1 MQDDSECSE
10 LCSCSD
16 GGEST
21 ALSCYAICV
30 SPAPCRTSLAYYS
43 HASPAYQ
50 AFRGRCLCYS
60 GKFICVRPPPGEY
73 LLPGELWF
81 KYRRLIAE
89 RSIKMKMGI
98 SQPGAYTDMDF
109 VLYLLNRR
117 SLPVGRLQLHGWV
130 IATASHQFGRPRCRP
145 STAAL
150 HGAAHQQ
157 PSEYWGRPRRR
168 RRYLQRIA
176 TVSVNKSDSR
186 KQEEV

>member
-73 LLPGELWF
+73 ILPGELLIYLCTCLLLSEIRCNG
-81 KYRRLIAE
+81 KREDYQAYALRLTNLIVFCILSQGVSFYWSGTVLQMSRYSGHTQTWACKMLYE
-89 RSIKMKMGI
+89 RCSITWCKTSTTKWVCFQRVMG
-98 SQPGAYTDMDF
+98 
-109 VLYLLNRR
+109 VLQKGSRFH
-117 SLPVGRLQLHGWV
+117 VLH
-130 IATASHQFGRPRCRP
+130 Q
-145 STAAL
+145 
-150 HGAAHQQ
+150 
-157 PSEYWGRPRRR
+157 
-168 RRYLQRIA
+168 
-176 TVSVNKSDSR
+176 
-186 KQEEV
+186 

>member
-1 MQDDSECSE
+1 MDQKIVEGKSRRVSEIYHQTLVCVCCSCPGWFALISTFFPYFYSSQLYMQEDSECSE

-73 LLPGELWF
+73 TLPG
-81 KYRRLIAE
+81 K
-89 RSIKMKMGI
+89 S
-98 SQPGAYTDMDF
+98 
-109 VLYLLNRR
+109 
-117 SLPVGRLQLHGWV
+117 V
-130 IATASHQFGRPRCRP
+130 IPIICR
-145 STAAL
+145 AAVAVMPL
-150 HGAAHQQ
+150 
-157 PSEYWGRPRRR
+157 
-168 RRYLQRIA
+168 
-176 TVSVNKSDSR
+176 
-186 KQEEV
+186 